1 MNIRNSS
8 DGKPTQF
15 STLEL
20 GSDFQPHADSDGLQ
34 KMTTST
40 LVKTQHLARSDRIE
54 FLGAK
59 SNVIM
64 ACIGAITPVSP
75 PEKSGLSLE
84 HHLTDDPRLPND
96 LIIRERHL
104 ASLLTLLSA
113 SSKQHLLTP
122 MRA

>member
-64 ACIGAITPVSP
+64 GAITPVSP
-75 PEKSGLSLE
+75 PGEKR
-84 HHLTDDPRLPND
+84 T
-96 LIIRERHL
+96 
-104 ASLLTLLSA
+104 
-113 SSKQHLLTP
+113 
-122 MRA
+122 